1 MGVAMRMVAKGYA
14 GEVPPI
20 PGEPTTH
27 NSEAIPHLAKDTQN
41 RCHELGGSKPE
52 VAKDEEHFNSYAI
65 KEVGPAKD

>member
-1 MGVAMRMVAKGYA
+1 VKVFA
-14 GEVPPI
+14 GLVTRQKQRPI

-52 VAKDEEHFNSYAI
+52 VAKEEEHFNSYAI